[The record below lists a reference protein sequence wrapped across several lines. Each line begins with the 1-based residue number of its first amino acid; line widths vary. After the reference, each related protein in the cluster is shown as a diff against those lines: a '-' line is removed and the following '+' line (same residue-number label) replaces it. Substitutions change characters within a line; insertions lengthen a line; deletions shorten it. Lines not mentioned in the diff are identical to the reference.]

1 MKWAF
6 FALFSGF
13 QSVPAPPR
21 TPINRSDDG
30 ARDKET
36 EKDYSNCND
45 PRCSTD
51 KGSISLVMVSDD
63 REGEDFGRNHE
74 GEGIDSGL
82 ETAESRVELTKASS
96 QAIWHMDHQAGQ
108 GLLELAMLCKFM
120 SKA

>member
-36 EKDYSNCND
+36 EKDYSDRND
-45 PRCSTD
+45 PRCSTNT
-51 KGSISLVMVSDD
+51 GSISLVMVSDD
-63 REGEDFGRNHE
+63 REGEDFGMNHE

-82 ETAESRVELTKASS
+82 ETAESGTYQSLVSGYMAHGPPSRARSIRVSDVVQIYE
-96 QAIWHMDHQAGQ
+96 
-108 GLLELAMLCKFM
+108 
-120 SKA
+120 